1 MAGWVPDDCCTA
13 SCKCLTVYICTLQ
26 AAPITAQ
33 AATSARPPAAGRVR
47 CVAAFHCTTRQ
58 RLLRK
63 TSVATQV
70 GCCLRGPSVITRT
83 ISRATC
89 PLPVLQLTCVIHS
102 HHVQATFSWRQPLAA
117 WLPAP
122 QLRRTYGFPRSLASS
137 AVAGAADAPPAPT
150 ADRVPLTREAVQA
163 AATCSDVLQLAAGCP
178 AQQLSHLAARMVTL
192 HFDSMTPPRASLKQ
206 LAADRAALAALLDV
220 VCGQLAQLDAGT
232 CLRLMAATPAM
243 QAPASMMQALEQ
255 QAVQQVE
262 ALSLQRLCAFLLEM
276 PICGPLQATP
286 AAVLDALRK
295 RLVQALPQAAAQPEH
310 LAVLLCSGSQLGLL
324 GDAEVQAAA
333 QVAAGMAP
341 EQLADTIAECGLS
354 SRRPSVELTDVLRD
368 AALAVLAAAS
378 PEQTALLVHSWSALG
393 GQLGKAEDRK
403 QASKACKGAQLLLG
417 VKPGSNGQI
426 EPTAEALLGALSAL
440 EADGSWQ
447 TSGKAH
453 QMVVARTLQQVLPK
467 AAPHDVARL
476 LVLWNKMSKQVSG
489 ALQLQVLAEAALI
502 RCLPGAGAQ
511 CSVMSS
517 QETLDIL
524 QAWVDCGWQL
534 SATAKERLPGV
545 FRHCVAAANAAQL
558 TQLVQS
564 CSALRMELSDEA
576 AMELGAAL
584 VRNQESLST
593 QQVSAVQ
600 MAALDAGWSLK
611 DMNAQAALEP
621 ALIRLHPKA
630 SPSDVAKL
638 LQAWCKSGFELDGQP
653 RDVAAK
659 SLMRSLPGKARGT
672 CMSADELADF
682 LSAAGGRTSELFGKP
697 ARCAVRAAVMELL
710 PAAPP
715 SVVAQLLCGW
725 KEPFRRK
732 LKDAASAA
740 VLVIICREIGEGG
753 RYATLTAGSD
763 LSTVG
768 TGAHPA
774 ILPGRF

>member
-1 MAGWVPDDCCTA
+1 
-13 SCKCLTVYICTLQ
+13 
-26 AAPITAQ
+26 
-33 AATSARPPAAGRVR
+33 
-47 CVAAFHCTTRQ
+47 
-58 RLLRK
+58 
-63 TSVATQV
+63 
-70 GCCLRGPSVITRT
+70 
-83 ISRATC
+83 
-89 PLPVLQLTCVIHS
+89 
-102 HHVQATFSWRQPLAA
+102 
-117 WLPAP
+117 
-122 QLRRTYGFPRSLASS
+122 
-137 AVAGAADAPPAPT
+137 
-150 ADRVPLTREAVQA
+150 
-163 AATCSDVLQLAAGCP
+163 
-178 AQQLSHLAARMVTL
+178 MVTL
-192 HFDSMTPPRASLKQ
+192 HFDFMTPPRASLKQ

-220 VCGQLAQLDAGT
+220 VSGQLAQLDAGT

-368 AALAVLAAAS
+368 AALAALAAAS

-426 EPTAEALLGALSAL
+426 EPTAEALLGMLSAL

-453 QMVVARTLQQVLPK
+453 QIMVARTLQQVLPK

-489 ALQLQVLAEAALI
+489 ALQLQALAEAALI

-517 QETLDIL
+517 QETLDVL

-600 MAALDAGWSLK
+600 MTALDAGWSSRYV
-611 DMNAQAALEP
+611 NARAALEP
-621 ALIRLHPKA
+621 ALIRLLPKA

-638 LQAWCKSGFELDGQP
+638 LHAWCKSGFELDGQP

-672 CMSADELADF
+672 CMSADQLADF

-715 SVVAQLLCGW
+715 SVVVQLLCGW

-740 VLVIICREIGEGG
+740 VLRILSGSGSPGLVTDEQIKDIWDACYKHGTLDATAESAL
-753 RYATLTAGSD
+753 YAAYRHRRLYM
-763 LSTVG
+763 
-768 TGAHPA
+768 
-774 ILPGRF
+774 